1 VRLTLVI
8 NDLGAGGT
16 ERVLTLL
23 ANCWARRG
31 HAVTVLTH
39 SRDDPFFPLAPAVQ
53 HRRIGG
59 VSASRT
65 ALSAIWANGT
75 RVKRLRR
82 AILHSSP
89 DLVIGFALSTNV
101 RVLLALLGTGVPVVV
116 CERTEPRHLNVGLA
130 WAVLRRLLYPRAFA
144 LTCLTP
150 NVASFFEP
158 LLGGRIHVI
167 PNPVLAPCVGGDAPC
182 SLPPG
187 RRLMA
192 VGRLRAVKRFDLL
205 VEVFARIS
213 SRHPDWHLLIV
224 GDGPMRPQLESMVAR
239 LHLRDRV
246 HLLGLVPD
254 TSPFLLASD
263 MFVLTSSREGFPN
276 ALCEALACGLPA
288 VTFDCPSGP
297 GDIVRDGVDGLLV
310 ADGDREGL
318 ASALDRLMSD
328 DLVRSRMAE
337 QAPDVVRRFNLARVL
352 SSWDEILSSVTKGG
366 S

>member
-1 VRLTLVI
+1 
-8 NDLGAGGT
+8 
-16 ERVLTLL
+16 
-23 ANCWARRG
+23 
-31 HAVTVLTH
+31 
-39 SRDDPFFPLAPAVQ
+39 
-53 HRRIGG
+53 
-59 VSASRT
+59 
-65 ALSAIWANGT
+65 
-75 RVKRLRR
+75 
-82 AILHSSP
+82 
-89 DLVIGFALSTNV
+89 
-101 RVLLALLGTGVPVVV
+101 
-116 CERTEPRHLNVGLA
+116 
-130 WAVLRRLLYPRAFA
+130 
-144 LTCLTP
+144 
-150 NVASFFEP
+150 
-158 LLGGRIHVI
+158 
-167 PNPVLAPCVGGDAPC
+167 
-182 SLPPG
+182 
-187 RRLMA
+187 
-192 VGRLRAVKRFDLL
+192 
-205 VEVFARIS
+205 
-213 SRHPDWHLLIV
+213 
-224 GDGPMRPQLESMVAR
+224 MRPQLESMVAR